1 MNLDPLLNANLG
13 RLLLLLRTFLFDNS
27 IVTMIEDL
35 NSRCL
40 EKTKSYQLVLLQRL
54 LTIIKNNSCTQQANW
69 NHTDLRT

>member
-40 EKTKSYQLVLLQRL
+40 EKTKSYQLVLLQGF
-54 LTIIKNNSCTQQANW
+54 
-69 NHTDLRT
+69 